1 MEMFADALL
10 CLFALALILAMVSL
24 ISGIL
29 ITALKIIIP
38 IGVLLFGFWLSIWAE
53 DNLKRSRAQN

>member
-1 MEMFADALL
+1 MEILADVLL
-10 CLFALALILAMVSL
+10 CLLALILIMSMVSL

-29 ITALKIIIP
+29 IAAVKIIIP
-38 IGVLLFGFWLSIWAE
+38 IGVLLFGFWLAIWSE